1 MSRSRKWKDEWAFF
15 LDTDGRRKYSEL
27 CRRCIHDCKQSFR
40 TEVVAC
46 PRYFSKRSED
56 AVYCQDKGRK

>member
-15 LDTDGRRKYSEL
+15 LGTDGRRKYNDR

-46 PRYFSKRSED
+46 SRYFSKRSED
-56 AVYCQDKGRK
+56 VVYCQDKGRK

>member
-1 MSRSRKWKDEWAFF
+1 MSRSQKWKDEWAFF
-15 LDTDGRRKYSEL
+15 LDTDGRRKYNDQ

>member
-15 LDTDGRRKYSEL
+15 LDTNGRRKYNDQ
-27 CRRCIHDCKQSFR
+27 CRRCIHACKQSFR
-40 TEVVAC
+40 TEVVVC